1 MKKRHRMK
9 KARLRLMR
17 DARLNAALDT
27 RVGGIQSSLES
38 INVQLK
44 SLSDLSKGLGCIDE
58 FSKERLATRSR
69 DNLRFEGLKKLYRLA
84 CGNLKFVSGI
94 EVDECIYETLAS
106 IQRRISFLMNSI
118 GKLLNDEGVR
128 PIVPSRNDEIS
139 ESEHRIVQ
147 TIAPCSPECLPGHIA
162 ECLEIGFAVQGII
175 TPAEVTVFASAPE
188 SDDNKETNNN
198 QNNQ

>member
-1 MKKRHRMK
+1 MK

-69 DNLRFEGLKKLYRLA
+69 DNLRIEGLKKLYRLA

-94 EVDECIYETLAS
+94 EVDECILITIVA
-106 IQRRISFLMNSI
+106 FCT
-118 GKLLNDEGVR
+118 DEVCF
-128 PIVPSRNDEIS
+128 IW
-139 ESEHRIVQ
+139 
-147 TIAPCSPECLPGHIA
+147 
-162 ECLEIGFAVQGII
+162 I
-175 TPAEVTVFASAPE
+175 TPAWIFFSWCSAC
-188 SDDNKETNNN
+188 
-198 QNNQ
+198 